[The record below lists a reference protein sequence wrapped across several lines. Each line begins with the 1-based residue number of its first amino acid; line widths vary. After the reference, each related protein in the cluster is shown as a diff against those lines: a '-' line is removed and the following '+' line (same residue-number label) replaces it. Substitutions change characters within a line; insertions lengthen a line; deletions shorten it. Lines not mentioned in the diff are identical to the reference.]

1 MNKNFLSRSTM
12 SLSYNKS
19 QVFLL
24 QNNPKQRYGS
34 INGAFNNT
42 LLNNNNSQIQ
52 NINPNKTLI
61 NSVNQEQLN
70 SSYNKIVNISR
81 IGNIKNSKSFMN
93 QSISSKNK
101 MKIIEINKAKLL
113 SSGTLIS
120 SKKSRKYDKVLK
132 NGKEIQNVD
141 INGDS
146 DNPKNDL
153 DSLSTDSNRIRFKSF
168 DRNKNNSNFSNNTQL
183 NSSYGAEN
191 IGNNIQAN
199 NNSQLLANNSENQI
213 KLNPFARFINYI
225 FDKIN
230 PNINKNSAIYAQYY
244 NRHYINNIP
253 LDSIY
258 NNNINKSTQILNSS
272 NPVELNNA
280 LKNETNLKD
289 KSPEIVSDNNSP
301 TINNQN
307 KVIPQT
313 LSMAS
318 IKTPNISSI
327 KSQPPSNKPFENES
341 NLNSTDKKTQIT
353 KRDDTFTNTKK
364 SESKASSQSFPFQ
377 PLKDI
382 ITKKSESKTSTQ
394 SFPFQP
400 LKDVI
405 NSPTSNIS
413 INKNINKQNLIYPSD
428 NYIATHLGEY
438 LRNETQTTPFSVED
452 IINQK
457 KGKGFKCYSQL
468 SQAGRDTDGKLKTN
482 QDTPLVSINVGGIVG
497 LNMFGVLDGH
507 GPDGHFVSIYCK
519 NYFIRN
525 VTQYTNVL
533 KIRKGIYTA
542 EGIYLELKG
551 TKFAFIVGLFTSVDA
566 ELASQR
572 EFDFILSGTTC
583 NIVFQFNNHLVCFS
597 VGDSRG
603 ILINENGQYMEQDI
617 LPLSTDHKPDL
628 PGELERI
635 RLCGGEVQSLKDM
648 YGNKLGPSRVFK
660 IGSEYPGLAMSRSLG
675 DLLGKEV
682 GVSPIPQIIEYDINI
697 NTKYFV
703 ICSDGV
709 WEFSSNEQVRDLGK
723 VYYAM
728 NDVVGFCSQLLKLA
742 MNLWEQ
748 ISNARDDITIVSV
761 FF

>member
-1 MNKNFLSRSTM
+1 
-12 SLSYNKS
+12 
-19 QVFLL
+19 
-24 QNNPKQRYGS
+24 
-34 INGAFNNT
+34 
-42 LLNNNNSQIQ
+42 
-52 NINPNKTLI
+52 
-61 NSVNQEQLN
+61 
-70 SSYNKIVNISR
+70 
-81 IGNIKNSKSFMN
+81 
-93 QSISSKNK
+93 
-101 MKIIEINKAKLL
+101 
-113 SSGTLIS
+113 
-120 SKKSRKYDKVLK
+120 
-132 NGKEIQNVD
+132 
-141 INGDS
+141 
-146 DNPKNDL
+146 
-153 DSLSTDSNRIRFKSF
+153 
-168 DRNKNNSNFSNNTQL
+168 
-183 NSSYGAEN
+183 
-191 IGNNIQAN
+191 
-199 NNSQLLANNSENQI
+199 
-213 KLNPFARFINYI
+213 
-225 FDKIN
+225 
-230 PNINKNSAIYAQYY
+230 
-244 NRHYINNIP
+244 
-253 LDSIY
+253 
-258 NNNINKSTQILNSS
+258 
-272 NPVELNNA
+272 
-280 LKNETNLKD
+280 
-289 KSPEIVSDNNSP
+289 
-301 TINNQN
+301 
-307 KVIPQT
+307 
-313 LSMAS
+313 
-318 IKTPNISSI
+318 
-327 KSQPPSNKPFENES
+327 
-341 NLNSTDKKTQIT
+341 
-353 KRDDTFTNTKK
+353 
-364 SESKASSQSFPFQ
+364 
-377 PLKDI
+377 
-382 ITKKSESKTSTQ
+382 
-394 SFPFQP
+394 
-400 LKDVI
+400 
-405 NSPTSNIS
+405 
-413 INKNINKQNLIYPSD
+413 
-428 NYIATHLGEY
+428 
-438 LRNETQTTPFSVED
+438 
-452 IINQK
+452 
-457 KGKGFKCYSQL
+457 
-468 SQAGRDTDGKLKTN
+468 
-482 QDTPLVSINVGGIVG
+482 
-497 LNMFGVLDGH
+497 MFGVLDGH